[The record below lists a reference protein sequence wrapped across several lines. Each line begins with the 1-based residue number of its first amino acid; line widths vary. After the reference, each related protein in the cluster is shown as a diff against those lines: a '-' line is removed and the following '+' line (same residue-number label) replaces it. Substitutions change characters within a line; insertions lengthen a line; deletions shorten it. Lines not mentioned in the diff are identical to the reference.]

1 MNINVCI
8 YCECASFFANVFTFT
23 TAHTFALSC
32 TKEPPKTASKSPP
45 HSELGNIANYKCNL
59 AN

>member
-1 MNINVCI
+1 MYVYIVNVHL
-8 YCECASFFANVFTFT
+8 FFANVFTFT

-45 HSELGNIANYKCNL
+45 HSKLGNIVNYKCNL

>member
-1 MNINVCI
+1 MNVHP
-8 YCECASFFANVFTFT
+8 FFANVFTFT

-32 TKEPPKTASKSPP
+32 TKEPPKTASKSHP
-45 HSELGNIANYKCNL
+45 HSKLGNIANYKCNL

>member
-1 MNINVCI
+1 MNIHL
-8 YCECASFFANVFTFT
+8 YCECASFFFANVFTFT

-45 HSELGNIANYKCNL
+45 HSKLGNIANYKCNL